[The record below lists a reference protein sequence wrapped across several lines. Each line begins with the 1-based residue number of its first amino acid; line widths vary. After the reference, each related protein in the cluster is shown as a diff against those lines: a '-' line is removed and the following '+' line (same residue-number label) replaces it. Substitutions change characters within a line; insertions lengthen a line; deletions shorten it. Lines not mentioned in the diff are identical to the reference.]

1 MALRNFNFDVSI
13 NGIIPNIVT
22 DAGTQGDHGV
32 TRLNFMLTEEI
43 YQEIVDSVVDGRVVY
58 RFDLYNGEGGIW
70 QSEALSLVSRDVGIT
85 LEEKHTRF
93 GGKLIVYLIIT
104 ALSSNNKT
112 EIELYNY
119 PIMLKLKNR
128 PNGVFQ
134 EGENYQSVASLAEN
148 VKQQVLLAA
157 GFAETTKEYNEQAR
171 EFAALVEEKL
181 KNGEFD
187 GVGVEKAEI
196 VDGELII
203 TYSNGNS
210 QNLGNI
216 IGQKGDKGDKGDTPE
231 LTNYYTKDEVDN
243 FDYANKKY
251 IDDAVAT
258 KQDTLVSGTNIKT
271 INGTDILGEGDI
283 VITGGEGGSVD
294 LGDYYTKEQID
305 DQHGALADN
314 IRQKQDKL
322 ISGTN
327 IKTINGESILG
338 SGDMVIE
345 GIMVDQTYNA
355 KSENAQSGVAVLQA
369 ISTKA
374 DVDWIELS
382 NPFTVEQYLFDN
394 GTYTGVIRGIYS
406 TGDGVRVH
414 FYPNDQLGIQVL
426 EEWYDS
432 SKTPPTVE
440 DFYNIGIE
448 VGKAYRFVM
457 QDNYVT
463 SIKRCSTLSDY
474 YTKTDV
480 DTKLEDIEAGT
491 VDLSDYYTKIEVDN
505 AIAQISGSEGGSIAV
520 DQSFSATSENAQSGK
535 AVANALK
542 DYYTKTEVDKAIR
555 TKADADVTAI
565 DMAHFAATVK
575 IMLDD
580 GIYIKQLNSITL
592 MTDGTMYLSF
602 GSFGLY
608 SDTLTPETA
617 GDAGL
622 EIGKRYRIV
631 LASEKLVSVE
641 RYATM
646 SDKADITYVD
656 SLIGEIETLLGG
668 I

>member
-148 VKQQVLLAA
+148 VKQQVLLAE
-157 GFAETTKEYNEQAR
+157 GLAETTKEYNEQAH

-187 GVGVEKAEI
+187 GVGVKKAEI

-231 LTNYYTKDEVDN
+231 LTNYYTKDEVDAIHVQLDN
-243 FDYANKKY
+243 ATNLALQDST
-251 IDDAVAT
+251 AVSH
-258 KQDTLVSGTNIKT
+258 KLES
-271 INGTDILGEGDI
+271 
-283 VITGGEGGSVD
+283 
-294 LGDYYTKEQID
+294 DYYTKQQVYTKDEADLHFANFDSRI
-305 DQHGALADN
+305 GNIELEFVATNNTLAN
-314 IRQKQDKL
+314 KQDGL
-322 ISGTN
+322 VSGKN
-327 IKTINGESILG
+327 VKTINGESILG

-382 NPFTVEQYLFDN
+382 NPFTGEQYFFDD
-394 GTYTGVIRGIYS
+394 GTYTGVIRQIFITEAG
-406 TGDGVRVH
+406 TEGVIRVG
-414 FYPNDQLGIQVL
+414 FYPNDQLGMQVL
-426 EEWYDS
+426 EEWYDL
-432 SKTPPTVE
+432 SKTPITVE

-480 DTKLEDIEAGT
+480 DAKLEDIEAGT
-491 VDLSDYYTKIEVDN
+491 VDLSDYYTKTEVDN

-580 GIYIKQLNSITL
+580 GIYIKQLNSIKL

-656 SLIGEIETLLGG
+656 SLVGNIETSLGG

>member
-43 YQEIVDSVVDGRVVY
+43 YQEIVNSVVDGRVVY

-70 QSEALSLVSRDVGIT
+70 QSEALALVSREVGIT

-104 ALSSNNKT
+104 SLTSNNET
-112 EIELYNY
+112 DIELYNY

-134 EGENYQSVASLAEN
+134 EGENYQSVVSLAEN
-148 VKQQVLLAA
+148 VKQQVLLAE
-157 GFAETTKEYNEQAR
+157 GLAETTKEYNEQAR

-187 GVGVEKAEI
+187 GVGVKTAEI
-196 VDGELII
+196 VDGELVI

-243 FDYANKKY
+243 FDYADKKY
-251 IDDAVAT
+251 VDAAVDNVNSNGIVDLTNYYTKPEVDLYHNRVTLQQQAIIKNFDNYYNKTDVDNAIDE
-258 KQDTLVSGTNIKT
+258 KQDVLVSGTN
-271 INGTDILGEGDI
+271 
-283 VITGGEGGSVD
+283 V
-294 LGDYYTKEQID
+294 
-305 DQHGALADN
+305 
-314 IRQKQDKL
+314 
-322 ISGTN
+322 
-327 IKTINGESILG
+327 KTINGESILG

-345 GIMVDQTYNA
+345 GITVDQTYNA

-369 ISTKA
+369 TSTKA

-414 FYPNDQLGIQVL
+414 FYPNDQLGMQVL

-480 DTKLEDIEAGT
+480 DAKLEDIEAGT
-491 VDLSDYYTKIEVDN
+491 VDLSDYYTKTEVDN

-542 DYYTKTEVDKAIR
+542 DYYTKTEIDEAIR

-565 DMAHFAATVK
+565 DMAHFAATVG

-656 SLIGEIETLLGG
+656 SLIGDIETLLGG

>member
-216 IGQKGDKGDKGDTPE
+216 IGWEDDGSGTAVPTVLYPMSESDALNNSTPYKFVLTNTGDYDLLLTIKLEPDTSFDLVNEWPSYSDYSSDYANINIAFGE
-231 LTNYYTKDEVDN
+231 DNLTPTSMAYSSLTNYE
-243 FDYANKKY
+243 
-251 IDDAVAT
+251 I
-258 KQDTLVSGTNIKT
+258 
-271 INGTDILGEGDI
+271 
-283 VITGGEGGSVD
+283 
-294 LGDYYTKEQID
+294 
-305 DQHGALADN
+305 ADN
-314 IRQKQDKL
+314 IVL
-322 ISGTN
+322 
-327 IKTINGESILG
+327 EA
-338 SGDMVIE
+338 GDSKIYNLYAW
-345 GIMVDQTYNA
+345 VD
-355 KSENAQSGVAVLQA
+355 ENAENSAQ
-369 ISTKA
+369 
-374 DVDWIELS
+374 
-382 NPFTVEQYLFDN
+382 
-394 GTYTGVIRGIYS
+394 GTY
-406 TGDGVRVH
+406 
-414 FYPNDQLGIQVL
+414 F
-426 EEWYDS
+426 
-432 SKTPPTVE
+432 
-440 DFYNIGIE
+440 
-448 VGKAYRFVM
+448 
-457 QDNYVT
+457 
-463 SIKRCSTLSDY
+463 
-474 YTKTDV
+474 
-480 DTKLEDIEAGT
+480 
-491 VDLSDYYTKIEVDN
+491 
-505 AIAQISGSEGGSIAV
+505 
-520 DQSFSATSENAQSGK
+520 
-535 AVANALK
+535 
-542 DYYTKTEVDKAIR
+542 
-555 TKADADVTAI
+555 VTAI
-565 DMAHFAATVK
+565 SVV
-575 IMLDD
+575 
-580 GIYIKQLNSITL
+580 GEYI
-592 MTDGTMYLSF
+592 
-602 GSFGLY
+602 
-608 SDTLTPETA
+608 PE
-617 GDAGL
+617 
-622 EIGKRYRIV
+622 
-631 LASEKLVSVE
+631 S
-641 RYATM
+641 
-646 SDKADITYVD
+646 
-656 SLIGEIETLLGG
+656 
-668 I
+668 